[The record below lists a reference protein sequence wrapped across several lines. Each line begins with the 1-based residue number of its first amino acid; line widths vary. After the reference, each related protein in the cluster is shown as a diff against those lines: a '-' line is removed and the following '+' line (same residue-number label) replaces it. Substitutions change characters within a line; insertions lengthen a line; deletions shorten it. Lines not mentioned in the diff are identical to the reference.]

1 MHEGLSKTSGVWSTG
16 ANGDYR
22 ASFFSLLKV
31 LAHWDNLRILTE
43 VKSSDLIRLIPV
55 RLSRAVPSCLTAHQ
69 NVDKFVVPPV
79 ATGTF
84 CNTAA
89 SAEGAVN
96 AVTSRSE

>member
-1 MHEGLSKTSGVWSTG
+1 MKVYPRRVVCGSTE
-16 ANGDYR
+16 ANGDYG
-22 ASFFSLLKV
+22 ASFALLKV

-43 VKSSDLIRLIPV
+43 VKSSNLIRLIPV
-55 RLSRAVPSCLTAHQ
+55 RLSRAVPPCLTAHQ

-96 AVTSRSE
+96 TVTSRSE

>member
-1 MHEGLSKTSGVWSTG
+1 MKVYPRRVVCGSTG
-16 ANGDYR
+16 ANGDYG

-43 VKSSDLIRLIPV
+43 VKSSNLIRHINV
-55 RLSRAVPSCLTAHQ
+55 RQSRAVPHCLTAHQ
-69 NVDKFVVPPV
+69 NVYKFVVPPL

-89 SAEGAVN
+89 SAEGAGN
-96 AVTSRSE
+96 TVTSSSE